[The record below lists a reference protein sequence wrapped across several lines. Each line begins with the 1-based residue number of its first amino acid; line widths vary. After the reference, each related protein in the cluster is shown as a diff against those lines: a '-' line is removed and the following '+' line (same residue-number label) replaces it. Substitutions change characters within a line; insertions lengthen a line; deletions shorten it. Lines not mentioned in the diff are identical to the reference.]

1 MPNLYKAKR
10 PMHNATRFLFI
21 LLIMSPMMALA
32 QKAPD
37 APCAPVA
44 PDAPSID
51 IAVDLSDLSAL
62 AELGKLA
69 MLDKNLITMLQEQQ
83 QPNSLD
89 AEKRRTID
97 KSYKVSKTD
106 LLDIENRFGKVQV
119 NTWSKNEMRVKVDV
133 IARAATDGKAQEI
146 LDNIKIIEIREGSTI
161 SFKTEMSPMRIS
173 GNSQKSFEVNYTIF
187 MPSGNPVAVNNTY
200 GDVYL
205 ADLQGKA
212 DITVKYGT
220 LKSERMSNSGNS
232 VKLSYGSGNC
242 GFINGGNI
250 QVSYSDFNL
259 SGTNGLQGSSKYS
272 DFKIG
277 NLGEELN
284 LEVKYGTFKVDKVS
298 KGIRRISLDSGF
310 TPIAL
315 NFEDNTTFKFDVS
328 VQFGDFKVDKS
339 LINITS
345 SDKDYTSAE
354 YKGNFGG
361 ASSTGLVTITSKYGD
376 VKFTQ

>member
-1 MPNLYKAKR
+1 
-10 PMHNATRFLFI
+10 
-21 LLIMSPMMALA
+21 
-32 QKAPD
+32 
-37 APCAPVA
+37 
-44 PDAPSID
+44 
-51 IAVDLSDLSAL
+51 
-62 AELGKLA
+62 
-69 MLDKNLITMLQEQQ
+69 MLDPSLKTVYLEQQ
-83 QPNSLD
+83 QPAAFD
-89 AEKRRTID
+89 AEKRKTID
-97 KSYKVSKTD
+97 KSYKVSKAN
-106 LLDIENRFGKVQV
+106 LLDIENSFGKVQV

-133 IARAATDGKAQEI
+133 IARAASDSKAQEI
-146 LDNIKIIEIREGSTI
+146 LDNIRIVEFREGDAI
-161 SFKTEMSPMRIS
+161 SFKTEMSPMRIN
-173 GNSQKSFEVNYTIF
+173 GNTQKSFEVNYTVF
-187 MPSGNPVAVNNTY
+187 MPSENPLAVKNTY

-220 LKSERMSNSGNS
+220 LKSERLSNSGNN
-232 VKLSYGSGNC
+232 VKLTYGSGSC

-250 QVSYSDFNL
+250 QVAYADFNL
-259 SGTNGLQGSSKYS
+259 SGTNGLQGSSRYS

-277 NLGEELN
+277 SLGEELN
-284 LEVKYGTFKVDKVS
+284 LEVKYGSFKVDKVS

-315 NFEDNTTFKFDVS
+315 NFEDNTTFRFDVS

-361 ASSTGLVTITSKYGD
+361 ATSKGLVTITSKYGD

>member
-1 MPNLYKAKR
+1 MY
-10 PMHNATRFLFI
+10 NAIRFLFI
-21 LLIMSPMMALA
+21 LLITSPMMALA

-44 PDAPSID
+44 PDAPSIAV
-51 IAVDLSDLSAL
+51 AVDLSVLSAL
-62 AELGKLA
+62 AEPDQLA
-69 MLDKNLITMLQEQQ
+69 MLDNNLAPGHLRQQ
-83 QPNSLD
+83 QPNAFD

-97 KSYKVSKTD
+97 KSYKVSKAD

-119 NTWSKNEMRVKVDV
+119 NTWNKNEMRVKVDV
-133 IARAATDGKAQEI
+133 IARAASDGKAQEI
-146 LDNIKIIEIREGSTI
+146 LDNIKIIEVREGSTI

-173 GNSQKSFEVNYTIF
+173 GNTHKSFEVNYTVF
-187 MPSGNPVAVNNTY
+187 MPSANPLAVNNTY

-250 QVSYSDFNL
+250 QVAYADFNL

-284 LEVKYGTFKVDKVS
+284 LEVKYGSFKVDNVS
-298 KGIRRISLDSGF
+298 KDIRRISLDSGF
-310 TPIAL
+310 SPIAL
-315 NFEDNTTFKFDVS
+315 NFEDNTSFKFDVR
-328 VQFGDFKVDKS
+328 VQFGNFKVDNS

-345 SDKDYTSAE
+345 SEKDYTSAE

-361 ASSTGLVTITSKYGD
+361 TSSKGLVTIISKYGD
-376 VKFTQ
+376 VRFTK